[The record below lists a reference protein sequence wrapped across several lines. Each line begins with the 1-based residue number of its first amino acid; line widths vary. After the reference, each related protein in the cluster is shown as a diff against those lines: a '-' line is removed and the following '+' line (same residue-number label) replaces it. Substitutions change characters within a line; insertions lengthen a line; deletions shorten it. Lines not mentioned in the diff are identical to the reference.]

1 MRRLLVL
8 VLLIVSFWFPNTAA
22 WAATAEAI
30 FAGGCFWCVEAD
42 FDKVTGVTETI
53 SGYSGG
59 TVKNPT
65 YKQVSAGKT
74 GHYESV
80 KVVYDSEQVSYEQ
93 LVSYFLHHIDPLDGG
108 GQFCDRGSQYQ
119 SVIFTTPE
127 QEPIVQAAIAAA
139 SQELGQPIQTQIKSV
154 KDFWE
159 AENYHQN
166 YYQKQ
171 ALLYKYYRVRCGR
184 DAQIAKVWGDQ
195 QPAKQS

>member
-1 MRRLLVL
+1 MKRLLVL
-8 VLLIVSFWFPNTAA
+8 GLLIASFWFPNTAA

-59 TVKNPT
+59 TVKKPT

-80 KVVYDSEQVSYEQ
+80 KIIYDPDQVSYDQ
-93 LVSYFLHHIDPLDGG
+93 LVSYFLQHIDPLDGG
-108 GQFCDRGSQYQ
+108 GQFCDRGDQYR
-119 SVIFTTPE
+119 SAIFVTPE
-127 QEPIVQAAIAAA
+127 QQPIAEAAIAAA
-139 SQELGQPIQTQIKSV
+139 AQELGQPIQTKIQPAKE
-154 KDFWE
+154 FWE

-171 ALLYKYYRVRCGR
+171 ALLYKYYRARCGR
-184 DAQIAKVWGDQ
+184 DAQIAKVWGEYEQ
-195 QPAKQS
+195 QS